1 MYTIVLIYFNQDHQ
15 SMEQLFIIVPLLKA
29 LNEIDITYYRK
40 FCTTLM
46 ALIKSI
52 IAKISTITEI
62 LELSNYCYNI
72 DHKTQQLIYYDGN

>member
-1 MYTIVLIYFNQDHQ
+1 
-15 SMEQLFIIVPLLKA
+15 
-29 LNEIDITYYRK
+29 
-40 FCTTLM
+40 M